1 MNVSRFIQA
10 SLAAGAVM
18 LAAAP
23 VTAAY
28 CRAAASEPV
37 SASASE
43 PVSAA
48 ADAAGGE
55 SDGTLYAGPEIVVT
69 ATRIAWP
76 VDKTASFITVIP
88 RREIERRHAENVGD
102 LLRSVA
108 GLTVVQSGSAGKASS
123 IFMRGASSNHVLVM
137 LDGVPLNDPTTGA
150 FDFSELAPDNIE
162 RIEIVEG
169 PHGILYGSAAIGGVV
184 NIITGAG
191 GDADGPRR
199 SVSLAGGSFR
209 SADGSISLSGGEKSY
224 RYAYTLSG
232 ETTDGPAAN
241 DFFKA
246 TAFSGTVSSRTT
258 ATSNVRLSLRYRD
271 AASGLRGPWFDPDPN
286 ATQDGGHFLVSALY
300 RQFVTDRW
308 SHSVRAS
315 FLSRG
320 ITWKDP
326 VDPLESGPF
335 AGDGFSEISSRV
347 KDVAWQNDLRFA
359 GSVWLVSGV
368 EWKEERTTNSGYSP
382 FGTTSF
388 DDRILNAAV
397 FASGIFDFKGLP
409 TASAGVR
416 VDDHS
421 EFGTVATYKL
431 SLSYPLPRTGVTLKG
446 SAGTGFRAPSLNE
459 LYYPG
464 YGNPDLAPERTFGYD
479 AGARREFAG
488 GRADLECAWFD
499 NSYRNLI
506 AFDPVTWLAGNIGK
520 ATSSGVEVQ
529 SSLRPSDAL
538 TLRAFY
544 TFTRT
549 EDIATGK
556 QLLRRP
562 RHSGGGSAS
571 YRRGRIDLLLSASRI
586 GARLDND
593 FGGPNGEYFNEAY
606 TRLDAAATLRTSAA
620 SELYLTVSN
629 ATGERYDEVAGYPAP
644 GTRVTLGTKVDF

>member
-1 MNVSRFIQA
+1 MNVSRSIQA
-10 SLAAGAVM
+10 SLAAAVIM
-18 LAAAP
+18 LAAAT
-23 VTAAY
+23 VSAESE
-28 CRAAASEPV
+28 RAAASTAASTAV
-37 SASASE
+37 STAASPA
-43 PVSAA
+43 PA
-48 ADAAGGE
+48 GE
-55 SDGTLYAGPEIVVT
+55 SDGKIYAGPEIIVT
-69 ATRIAWP
+69 ATRIEWP

-88 RREIERRHAENVGD
+88 RREIERRHAESVGD

-162 RIEIVEG
+162 RIEIVAG

-191 GDADGPRR
+191 SDEPKR
-199 SVSLAGGSFR
+199 SVSLSGGSFR
-209 SADGSISLSGGEKSY
+209 SADGSVSLSGGEKSY

-246 TAFSGTVSSRTT
+246 TAFSGTVASRTT

-347 KDVAWQNDLRFA
+347 KDIAWQNDLRFS

-388 DDRILNAAV
+388 DERIGNAAV
-397 FASGIFDFKGLP
+397 FANGILDFKGLP

-431 SLSYPLPRTGVTLKG
+431 SLSYPVPGTGVTLKG
-446 SAGTGFRAPSLNE
+446 SVGTGFRAPSLNE

-479 AGARREFAG
+479 AGARRELAG
-488 GRADLECAWFD
+488 GRADFECAWFD

-520 ATSSGVEVQ
+520 ATSSGVEVR

-544 TFTRT
+544 AFTRT
-549 EDIATGK
+549 EDVATGK

-571 YRRGRIDLLLSASRI
+571 YRRGRVDLLLSASRI

-593 FGGPNGEYFNEAY
+593 FGGPNGEYFNPAY

-620 SELYLTVSN
+620 SELFLTVSN